1 MACSHF
7 GTRLTFTKWPDG
19 RDGYVCE
26 CGARIRFVAGR
37 PTAVEP
43 RPFLMRLAGRDYE
56 LVPHDGQ
63 VGIHHVACGAISW
76 NPNDVA
82 NRYCGR
88 CHLWL
93 EDRC

>member
-1 MACSHF
+1 MACSHI
-7 GTRLTFTKWPDG
+7 GTRLIFTKLPEG

-37 PTAVEP
+37 PTAVDER
-43 RPFLMRLAGRDYE
+43 RPFLMRLAARDYE
-56 LVPHDGQ
+56 LVPRDDGQ
-63 VGIHHVACGAISW
+63 IGIRHVACGAISW
-76 NPNDVA
+76 NRNDVA

-93 EDRC
+93 EG